1 MLYHQCMCF
10 SHLMLDSI
18 TSVYNVRRS
27 STIRL
32 VSSGTKKKTT
42 TKPNISKNIN
52 RNTLQQVRNY
62 MALKK
67 QALMV
72 PNLDEQ
78 F

>member
-32 VSSGTKKKTT
+32 VSSGTKKKNNNKTEYIKKYKQEYAPT
-42 TKPNISKNIN
+42 GKKLYGIKKNK
-52 RNTLQQVRNY
+52 L
-62 MALKK
+62 
-67 QALMV
+67 
-72 PNLDEQ
+72 
-78 F
+78 